1 MKKRM
6 AFGATLLF
14 TLGTAAAAG
23 SFLYGNVPQ
32 AETTQ
37 ITLPSDLQPVTRDVT
52 PETIAM
58 WKASASSI
66 DSDSQKAPI

>member
-6 AFGATLLF
+6 AFGALLL

-23 SFLYGNVPQ
+23 SFFYGTAPRHE
-32 AETTQ
+32 AAQ
-37 ITLPSDLQPVTRDVT
+37 ITLPSDRTPVKQEIT

-58 WKASASSI
+58 WKASAASV
-66 DSDSQKAPI
+66 DFTSQKAPI